1 MPETETTTVRKAT
14 QQREGRAVVRTVKS
28 EATTRRVDTVVRKV
42 ESDLKTRSEVPDG
55 REEFRATLAGL
66 EARRQALPESP
77 VAFNARA
84 AELYEALRQEIN
96 KLARAGGQHPA
107 WKKALR
113 DLIEDTKRARA
124 ATVAM
129 QLHGEARQARQK
141 EYWQTALDGA
151 FRLLRGSS

>member
-28 EATTRRVDTVVRKV
+28 EATTRRGGAVVRKV
-42 ESDLKTRSEVPDG
+42 DSDLKTRSEVLDG

-84 AELYEALRQEIN
+84 ADLYEALRQDIN
-96 KLARAGGQHPA
+96 KLARAGQHPG

-124 ATVAM
+124 AIVAM